1 MRKLKTRGQKML
13 YALSGL
19 GVNMLNLMMGSY
31 LCSAIIASG
40 FAEKVKPFQ
49 TFAGADLVLIPV
61 WAVFGIIAKIVDGVI
76 DVPMAS
82 FADNLRSRFGRRRP
96 AIIIGL
102 VPMIVAYLLFLV
114 VPNPGQAT
122 LLNTVYLGVVLCLF
136 YTSYTLT
143 MVTYY
148 ATYTEI
154 VDTNED
160 REFISNVKS
169 VCDILY
175 FILGYVGV
183 RAMLNGM
190 NIRTVALIV
199 LPIVLTMLIPLFMI
213 KEADNR
219 KSSGVNE
226 KSVGL
231 LTSIRC
237 TMKNRTFVLWMIVYS
252 FMTFGVQLFLSGINE
267 YFAGTGMNM
276 ILVMVGS
283 FAPVPLALVIY
294 RRIYGRYGFGT
305 AFRYALITFSVGMLS
320 LFGVSFIPT
329 EGTLIT
335 FSVGMSSFFG
345 MSFISAGAVRT
356 VLSVLAGILC
366 SLAIGALFSVAYSVP
381 SQLAADEEK
390 KTGIAN
396 SAMYFAVQ
404 GLFSGVATAI
414 GSYVVLNALKAAA
427 GSISDTSSV
436 NPIYFIT
443 AVSAAGTLLS
453 FALTYML
460 PRSLVDMG
468 KKHKKGD
475 GK

>member
-49 TFAGADLVLIPV
+49 TFAGTDLVLIPV

-231 LTSIRC
+231 LTSIGC
-237 TMKNRTFVLWMIVYS
+237 TMKNRNFVLWMIVYS

-320 LFGVSFIPT
+320 LFGVSFIP
-329 EGTLIT
+329 
-335 FSVGMSSFFG
+335 
-345 MSFISAGAVRT
+345 AGGART
-356 VLSVLAGILC
+356 VLSVSAGILC

>member
-49 TFAGADLVLIPV
+49 TFAGTDLVLIPV

-136 YTSYTLT
+136 YMSYTLT

-226 KSVGL
+226 KSIGL
-231 LTSIRC
+231 LTSIGC
-237 TMKNRTFVLWMIVYS
+237 TMKNRNFVLWMIVYS

-320 LFGVSFIPT
+320 LFGVSFIP
-329 EGTLIT
+329 
-335 FSVGMSSFFG
+335 
-345 MSFISAGAVRT
+345 AGGART
-356 VLSVLAGILC
+356 VLSVSAGILC

-436 NPIYFIT
+436 NPIYFMT

-453 FALTYML
+453 FVLTYML

-468 KKHKKGD
+468 KKYKKGD

>member
-49 TFAGADLVLIPV
+49 TFAGTDLVLIPV

-136 YTSYTLT
+136 YMSYTLT

-231 LTSIRC
+231 LTSIGC
-237 TMKNRTFVLWMIVYS
+237 TMKNRNFVLWMIVYS

-305 AFRYALITFSVGMLS
+305 AFRYALVTFSVGMLS
-320 LFGVSFIPT
+320 LFGVSFIP
-329 EGTLIT
+329 
-335 FSVGMSSFFG
+335 
-345 MSFISAGAVRT
+345 AGGART
-356 VLSVLAGILC
+356 VLSVSAGILC

-436 NPIYFIT
+436 NPIYFMT

-453 FALTYML
+453 FVLTYML

>member
-49 TFAGADLVLIPV
+49 TFAGTDLVLIPV

-136 YTSYTLT
+136 YMSYTLT

-231 LTSIRC
+231 LTSIGC
-237 TMKNRTFVLWMIVYS
+237 TMKNRNFVLWMIVYS

-267 YFAGTGMNM
+267 YFAGTGMSM

-320 LFGVSFIPT
+320 LFGVSFIPAG
-329 EGTLIT
+329 GT
-335 FSVGMSSFFG
+335 
-345 MSFISAGAVRT
+345 RT
-356 VLSVLAGILC
+356 VLSVSAGILC

-436 NPIYFIT
+436 NPIYFMT

-453 FALTYML
+453 FVLTYML
-460 PRSLVDMG
+460 PRSLVNMG

>member
-49 TFAGADLVLIPV
+49 TFAGTDLVLIPV

-136 YTSYTLT
+136 YMSYTLT

-231 LTSIRC
+231 LTSIGC
-237 TMKNRTFVLWMIVYS
+237 TMKNRNFVLWMIVYS

-294 RRIYGRYGFGT
+294 RWIYGRYGFGT

-320 LFGVSFIPT
+320 LFGVSFIP
-329 EGTLIT
+329 
-335 FSVGMSSFFG
+335 
-345 MSFISAGAVRT
+345 AGGART
-356 VLSVLAGILC
+356 VLSVSAGILC

-436 NPIYFIT
+436 NPIYFMT

-453 FALTYML
+453 FVLTYML